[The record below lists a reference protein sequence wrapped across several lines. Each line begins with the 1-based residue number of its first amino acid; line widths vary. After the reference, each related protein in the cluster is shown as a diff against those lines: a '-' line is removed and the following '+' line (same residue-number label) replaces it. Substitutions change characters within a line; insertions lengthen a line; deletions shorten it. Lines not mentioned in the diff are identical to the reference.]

1 MTGVQTCAL
10 PISAIEWIWKI
21 VKEADQAGI
30 PVFMK
35 DSLIPIIGEG
45 NMRREYPA
53 GLQRKAVSAK
63 MEKKLYDSC
72 VSCKAYMKKSMMV
85 ALSAR
90 SMRGEQPK
98 QFGFM
103 CKECFRKFCED
114 CSIAMPVLAGLP
126 EHGVTG
132 KADML

>member
-1 MTGVQTCAL
+1 MV
-10 PISAIEWIWKI
+10 PAIEWIRKI

-35 DSLIPIIGEG
+35 DSLIQVVGVD
-45 NMRREYPA
+45 NMRREYPKE
-53 GLQRKAVSAK
+53 LLKKAVSPK

-72 VSCKAYMKKSMMV
+72 VTCKAHMEKRMMV

-114 CSIAMPVLAGLP
+114 CSIATPVLAGLP
-126 EHGVTG
+126 EHGMTG
-132 KADML
+132 KADRL